1 MKKEKIRE
9 TDFDPS
15 RELPKNRKAQYF
27 DLIKYRFLDLFKLN
41 LLFDIFFLPLII
53 VFIVFNI
60 LIINLD
66 AAYTY
71 SLLIYMFVS
80 FIPCII
86 IIFIGLGGLIEPLKR
101 LICNEGYLGA
111 SNFFI
116 GLKRNIKASLLT
128 GLIESISI
136 FILNFGI
143 LYLSTHGIASK
154 NNWINVMGIGF
165 LLIQAIVITLMNFFV
180 LMQNTIFENTYF
192 NYFRNGFIF
201 AFARLPINLLFLLI
215 IPGISVGLLFIPSS
229 IFIYIVIGINL
240 LFITFGILIHE
251 LNAINLFDIY
261 INEQQNP
268 TYFRKGLRK

>member
-66 AAYTY
+66 ATYTY

-80 FIPCII
+80 FIPSII
-86 IIFIGLGGLIEPLKR
+86 IVFIGLGGLIEPLKR
-101 LICNEGYLGA
+101 LIWNEGYLGA

-136 FILNFGI
+136 FILNFGL